1 MKISIVVATF
11 NGEKYLQEQ
20 LNSFINQTVLP
31 DEIIISDDGSTD
43 STMLLLKEFKKSC
56 SCSICIVE
64 NICNHGVTGNFE
76 NAAKL
81 ATGDIVFFSDQDDV
95 WYPNKIEETIKVFD
109 KYPDCV
115 GVVSDADC
123 VDVNLKKLDVTFND
137 GAWPQFKQLSY
148 NEDNCFLLFH
158 EVMLETVIKGNILGG
173 CCLALR
179 NSYLRMMFP
188 FCPSIYHDDWLC
200 FCMFVLGDVV
210 ALNKSLFAYRIHG
223 NNTVG
228 FESINSNKKGV
239 SKKLKKAWRRI
250 KLSEN
255 CFTSNA
261 ERAIYFNQFAA
272 KQGIQDNI
280 GLYYQRKINVE
291 RLEAAIS
298 SKIDGVKALKKVE
311 KEVHMYRSIDYYL
324 EVCYI
329 LLNSKKKR
337 TNRLNHYLLE
347 LQR

>member
-11 NGEKYLQEQ
+11 NGEKYIQEQ
-20 LNSFINQTVLP
+20 LESFVNQTVLP
-31 DEIIISDDGSTD
+31 DEIIISDDGSSD
-43 STMLLLKEFKKSC
+43 STMKLLKEFKDSC
-56 SCSICIVE
+56 SCSIRIVE
-64 NICNHGVTGNFE
+64 NTGNHGVTGNFE

-95 WYPNKIEETIKVFD
+95 WYQNKIEETIIVFD

-123 VDVNLKKLDVTFND
+123 VDTNLNKLGVTFND

-148 NEDNCFLLFH
+148 NEDDCFVLRH

-173 CCLALR
+173 CCLAVR
-179 NSYLRMMFP
+179 NRYLKMMFP

-210 ALNKSLFAYRIHG
+210 ALNESLFAYRLHG

-228 FESINSNKKGV
+228 FESINSNKKGFI
-239 SKKLKKAWRRI
+239 KKLKKALRRI

-261 ERAIYFNQFAA
+261 ERAIYFNQFAT
-272 KQGIQDNI
+272 KHGIKKNNALRYQTNLNI
-280 GLYYQRKINVE
+280 E
-291 RLEAAIS
+291 RIKAATS
-298 SKIDGVKALKKVE
+298 SKIDGIVVLKRAE
-311 KEVHMYRSIDYYL
+311 TEVHLYRSIDYYL
-324 EVCYI
+324 EVFYI
-329 LLNSKKKR
+329 IKNSRKHR
-337 TNRLNHYLLE
+337 INRLNHYLIE
-347 LQR
+347 LQK

>member
-1 MKISIVVATF
+1 MRISIVVATF
-11 NGEKYLQEQ
+11 NGEKYIQEQ
-20 LNSFINQTVLP
+20 LESFVNQTVLP
-31 DEIIISDDGSTD
+31 DEIIISDDGSSD
-43 STMLLLKEFKKSC
+43 STMQLLKEFKDSC
-56 SCSICIVE
+56 SCSIRIVE
-64 NICNHGVTGNFE
+64 NTGNHGVTGNFE

-95 WYPNKIEETIKVFD
+95 WYQNKIEKTIKVFD

-123 VDVNLKKLDVTFND
+123 VDTNLNKLGVTFND

-148 NEDNCFLLFH
+148 NEDDCFVLRH

-173 CCLALR
+173 CCLAIR
-179 NSYLRMMFP
+179 NSYLSKMFP

-210 ALNKSLFAYRIHG
+210 ALNKSLFAYRLHG

-228 FESINSNKKGV
+228 FESLNSNKKGFF
-239 SKKLKKAWRRI
+239 KKLKKAWRRI
-250 KLSEN
+250 RLSEN

-272 KQGIQDNI
+272 KHGIQDNND
-280 GLYYQRKINVE
+280 LHYQRKINVE
-291 RLEAAIS
+291 RLKAAIS
-298 SKIDGVKALKKVE
+298 SKIDGVKALKIVE
-311 KEVHMYRSIDYYL
+311 KK
-324 EVCYI
+324 YI
-329 LLNSKKKR
+329 C
-337 TNRLNHYLLE
+337 TVRLIII
-347 LQR
+347 